1 MNAVL
6 KKIINQ
12 QMDAFKSDMYSF
24 ISILTTPYKK
34 GIILF
39 ATLLSFH
46 FSQAQLDVK
55 FTADKSSVCVNGSV
69 TFTDQSLLNGVS
81 LTAANTPSYS
91 WTFQD
96 PNLNLGVPT
105 TTTSPTFSKTFTK
118 GGIWHI
124 TLEVD
129 LGTYKSSFVGII
141 FVAENPVVDFIPDV
155 KQGCMPLAV
164 KFTDKT
170 VPFSSTGTDQDGNPV
185 NYTDIIVSRDWD
197 FDGASS
203 LGQTNPSIDY
213 IYKYASTYS
222 PKLVVKT
229 KSGCVSPA
237 LQKIGLITVLQTPTV
252 PSFDPPSLTS
262 TCSFPVQGSP
272 NNVSAASTYA
282 WTIDGSATFDN
293 PSLATPKITFPKE
306 GTYSITLTV
315 ASGNGCKNFITNS
328 ITLLP
333 NASGT
338 DFSTPPG
345 DLCQNASFTFVRTST
360 PSTPSTPTS

>member
-6 KKIINQ
+6 NKIINQ

-55 FTADKSSVCVNGSV
+55 FTSDKSSVCVNGSV

-91 WTFQD
+91 WTFQE
-96 PNLNLGVPT
+96 PNGNLGVPT

-141 FVAENPVVDFIPDV
+141 FVAESPVVDFIPDV

-203 LGQTNPSIDY
+203 LGQTNPSID
-213 IYKYASTYS
+213 
-222 PKLVVKT
+222 
-229 KSGCVSPA
+229 
-237 LQKIGLITVLQTPTV
+237 
-252 PSFDPPSLTS
+252 
-262 TCSFPVQGSP
+262 
-272 NNVSAASTYA
+272 
-282 WTIDGSATFDN
+282 
-293 PSLATPKITFPKE
+293 
-306 GTYSITLTV
+306 
-315 ASGNGCKNFITNS
+315 
-328 ITLLP
+328 
-333 NASGT
+333 
-338 DFSTPPG
+338 
-345 DLCQNASFTFVRTST
+345 
-360 PSTPSTPTS
+360 